1 MPLDLSHQQEPLADK
16 SKEDIMEI
24 KFMKVTLEGQK
35 VIVIKGDNK
44 GDYTGS
50 TIKVKDEVVTIGAKL
65 PINFSTST
73 VWSIA

>member
-1 MPLDLSHQQEPLADK
+1 M
-16 SKEDIMEI
+16 
-24 KFMKVTLEGQK
+24 TLEGQK